1 MVTLLVLVLIA
12 AMAFQLVASG
22 SRWVC
27 LLGLGLLIYAFPL
40 QSLVIAMIAGGLL
53 YYIDTH

>member
-1 MVTLLVLVLIA
+1 MVTLLLITLIA
-12 AMAFQLVASG
+12 GVALQLVASG

-27 LLGLGLLIYAFPL
+27 LLVLGLLVYAFPL
-40 QSLVIAMIAGGLL
+40 HFLVIAMIAGGVM